1 MSNDDRSGNGGRRPE
16 TNHEWKHLVHEL
28 EVHQEEL
35 RSQNAELRATER
47 NLAET
52 RDRYLDLFNHAPVG
66 YVVLDADGRILE
78 ANETWCRLSGSSPA
92 DLVGQF
98 FSRQLQA
105 DSARQ
110 FDSRFRAVIHQ
121 PEGKR
126 LQLRLADDATVIDFH
141 GRRIAKTG
149 QGGAALMATLV
160 DATEREADARRI
172 KILERLEVMG
182 RMTGGV
188 AHDFNNILASVIG
201 FSQLARQ
208 RLGAGNL
215 ERLDHYLANVEKAGE
230 RGRQLVRKLLA
241 FSHDGEFDEQQ
252 SGDLA
257 TSLRETLAIL
267 SPTLPTELRV
277 DLDID
282 PGTPSLRVDPVHVQQ
297 LLSNLLLNARDALQG
312 RGTVSIRL
320 SESAVEGR
328 CALCGEAVR
337 GKWTCIEVA
346 DGGCGIAKG
355 EQERIF
361 EPFFTTKQSGSGLGL
376 SVVAGILRGYRGH
389 VVLESAPGQG
399 TRFRLLLPETGSPGR
414 SSPSRRTAPIDR
426 PARPGEGATVL
437 VVDDEGDI
445 RELLAELLADAGF
458 KVIAAESAETALDM
472 IDRESLSPAAIVTDQ
487 SMPGIS
493 GLEFAERIRKNFP
506 RLPIILCTGYSH
518 ALTGSDPRSNAID
531 RILLKPVEPW
541 KILDALSTLLDVD

>member
-78 ANETWCRLSGSSPA
+78 ANETWCRLSGDAPA
-92 DLVGQF
+92 ELVDQF

-110 FDSRFRAVIHQ
+110 FDSRFRAIFNQ
-121 PEGKR
+121 PDGKR
-126 LQLRLADDATVIDFH
+126 LQLRLADDVTVVDFH
-141 GRRIAKTG
+141 GRRIPDADPK
-149 QGGAALMATLV
+149 GAALMATLV

-241 FSHDGEFDEQQ
+241 FSNHGAFDEQQ
-252 SGDLA
+252 TGDLA
-257 TSLRETLAIL
+257 ASVRDTLAIL
-267 SPTLPTELRV
+267 APTLPIELHV
-277 DLDID
+277 DVDID
-282 PGTPSLRVDPVHVQQ
+282 TATPPLEIDPVHVQQ
-297 LLSNLLLNARDALQG
+297 LLGNLLLNARDALQG
-312 RGTVSIRL
+312 KGTVRIHL
-320 SESAVEGR
+320 SQTTVDGR
-328 CALCGEAVR
+328 CALCGDMVQ
-337 GKWTCIEVA
+337 GNWICLEVA
-346 DGGCGIAKG
+346 ESGCGISKADH
-355 EQERIF
+355 ERIF
-361 EPFFTTKQSGSGLGL
+361 EPFFTT
-376 SVVAGILRGYRGH
+376 
-389 VVLESAPGQG
+389 
-399 TRFRLLLPETGSPGR
+399 
-414 SSPSRRTAPIDR
+414 
-426 PARPGEGATVL
+426 
-437 VVDDEGDI
+437 
-445 RELLAELLADAGF
+445 
-458 KVIAAESAETALDM
+458 
-472 IDRESLSPAAIVTDQ
+472 
-487 SMPGIS
+487 
-493 GLEFAERIRKNFP
+493 
-506 RLPIILCTGYSH
+506 
-518 ALTGSDPRSNAID
+518 
-531 RILLKPVEPW
+531 
-541 KILDALSTLLDVD
+541 